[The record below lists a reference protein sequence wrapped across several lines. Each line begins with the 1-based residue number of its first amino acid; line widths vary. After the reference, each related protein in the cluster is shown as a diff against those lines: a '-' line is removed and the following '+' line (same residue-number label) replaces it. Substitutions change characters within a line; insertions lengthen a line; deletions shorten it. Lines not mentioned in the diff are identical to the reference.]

1 MSHTRKQI
9 ILVPQR
15 HDKHVSAICVYLI
28 YRSRSEEKIRTN
40 LLKEM
45 FMMKIKA
52 MMAKQ
57 AATIQKTK

>member
-1 MSHTRKQI
+1 MSHKRKQI

-15 HDKHVSAICVYLI
+15 HDKRVSAIYMYLI
-28 YRSRSEEKIRTN
+28 YRSRSEEKIHMN

-45 FMMKIKA
+45 FMMNIKA
-52 MMAKQ
+52 MLAKQ